1 MLSKEIATF
10 TTIKMEHRNIEIK
23 EGEWNL
29 EIIHSYFE
37 RGSDWDI
44 IALLRETRKNPE
56 VAKLVKE
63 AVQHSQVYGIPKMFN
78 LYLKQV
84 YGF

>member
-1 MLSKEIATF
+1 
-10 TTIKMEHRNIEIK
+10 MEHRNIEIK

-44 IALLRETRKNPE
+44 IALLREARKNPE

-78 LYLKQV
+78 LYLKHV